1 MSKLACKPCFY
12 LAFLFFICCSLS
24 SFKVSNSMNKEAV
37 LSHTSS
43 DFSPKDVEQFVFLY
57 QFVNFD
63 TQTMGVW
70 SEKAKKDEL
79 REFAQKQLKIS
90 SSQKALLENV
100 ASENDIKLP
109 AALSQAYE
117 REIYKYSTSGGEDY
131 DKVFMNNYLEM
142 CKIFQDSLNQIIE
155 MSDVNPEVKHLS
167 KNSYNTMKSRVI
179 QVDKLR
185 KETWDN

>member
-1 MSKLACKPCFY
+1 
-12 LAFLFFICCSLS
+12 
-24 SFKVSNSMNKEAV
+24 MNKEAV

-63 TQTMGVW
+63 AQTMGVW

-90 SSQKALLENV
+90 SSQKALLESV

-109 AALSQAYE
+109 ATLSQAYE

-142 CKIFQDSLNQIIE
+142 CKIFRDSLNQIIE

-167 KNSYNTMKSRVI
+167 KNSYNTMKSRII

-185 KETWDN
+185 KETWSN